1 MKYIKVAN
9 STKELCD
16 IQTNCKLLPM
26 LCAMV
31 NSSIIYY
38 TINEPE
44 IIKILNYVLEDE
56 YAGISTDKDNFIEQ
70 MDDILS

>member
-1 MKYIKVAN
+1 
-9 STKELCD
+9 
-16 IQTNCKLLPM
+16 M

-56 YAGISTDKDNFIEQ
+56 YTGISTDKDNFIE
-70 MDDILS
+70 

>member
-26 LCAMV
+26 LCAMGD
-31 NSSIIYY
+31 SSIIY

-56 YAGISTDKDNFIEQ
+56 YTGISTDKDNFIEQ
-70 MDDILS
+70 LDDILS